1 MNKSVPLTS
10 TTTDYMLENLVPG
23 TKYRIE
29 VRVELV
35 NAGIGA
41 PMQVEITTDIL
52 RKYSSLA
59 LYRLINIWL
68 QKI

>member
-1 MNKSVPLTS
+1 
-10 TTTDYMLENLVPG
+10 MLENLVPG

-41 PMQVEITTDIL
+41 PTQVEITTDIL